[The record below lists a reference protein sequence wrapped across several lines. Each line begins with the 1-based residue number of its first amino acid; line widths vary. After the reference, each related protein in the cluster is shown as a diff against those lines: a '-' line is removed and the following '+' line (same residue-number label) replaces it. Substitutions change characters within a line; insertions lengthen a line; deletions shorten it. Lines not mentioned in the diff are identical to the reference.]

1 MTTVLTEFYG
11 KRVQNQHNKV
21 RGLIPIESYV
31 ESMRKQ
37 KELAAGVKRVRF
49 FLATDDAD
57 AEAEIK
63 AAFKPGALSI
73 CKDSDQ
79 GFRSVKLTVAVAPL
93 VPLLQSPSSSAN
105 RQNTALASEAATL
118 FRRH

>member
-1 MTTVLTEFYG
+1 M
-11 KRVQNQHNKV
+11 QNQHSKV

-49 FLATDDAD
+49 FLATDDAE

-63 AAFKPGALSI
+63 AAFKPGTLAI
-73 CKDSDQ
+73 CKDPAQ
-79 GFRSVKLTVAVAPL
+79 
-93 VPLLQSPSSSAN
+93 
-105 RQNTALASEAATL
+105 
-118 FRRH
+118 

>member
-1 MTTVLTEFYG
+1 M
-11 KRVQNQHNKV
+11 QNQHSKV

-49 FLATDDAD
+49 FLATDDAE

-63 AAFKPGALSI
+63 AAFKPGAPHI
-73 CKDSDQ
+73 CMDAF
-79 GFRSVKLTVAVAPL
+79 GLP
-93 VPLLQSPSSSAN
+93 
-105 RQNTALASEAATL
+105 
-118 FRRH
+118 